1 VDNWRSRNCQFT
13 SVYEVDFGSLYLFT
27 GMSYCSEILRVVLT
41 LMCLKIRGKH
51 FVQKPCFYRLW
62 CCHLS
67 AQSLASEVHAYLQIR
82 KELIR
87 GVRQTWT
94 QVTQIKCK
102 MATLSSAGGSI
113 NFTVAAI
120 HVSVFAAAKFSIQ
133 NALSIVGYQ
142 TSRERGYV
150 RAS

>member
-1 VDNWRSRNCQFT
+1 
-13 SVYEVDFGSLYLFT
+13 
-27 GMSYCSEILRVVLT
+27 
-41 LMCLKIRGKH
+41 
-51 FVQKPCFYRLW
+51 
-62 CCHLS
+62 
-67 AQSLASEVHAYLQIR
+67 
-82 KELIR
+82 
-87 GVRQTWT
+87 
-94 QVTQIKCK
+94 